1 MSHLVLLGDSVFD
14 NGAYVGSGEPDVA
27 RQVSARLPGG
37 NEVTLLAVD
46 GHLTSDV
53 SSQIERLPSSATH
66 LFLSVGGND
75 ALQHLDAIKRFETEI
90 SRFSEAIK
98 KLREIQEDFRR
109 AYRPVVEELL
119 GTGLPTTLCTIY
131 NGNFQEAS
139 QQAPPQQA
147 PSQQAPSQQVMPQQ
161 ALSLQALVDTILPVI
176 GDVIVEAAAEN
187 GLPLIDLGRV
197 LGEPDLDYANPIE
210 PSAHGGAKIAEAI
223 TEVLS
228 GHEFASPRAE
238 IYV

>member
-75 ALQHLDAIKRFETEI
+75 ALQHLDAIERFETEI

-119 GTGLPTTLCTIY
+119 GAGLPTTLCTIY
-131 NGNFQEAS
+131 NGNFQEA
-139 QQAPPQQA
+139 
-147 PSQQAPSQQVMPQQ
+147 SQQAPSQQVMPQQ

-210 PSAHGGAKIAEAI
+210 PSAHGGAKIAEVI

-228 GHEFASPRAE
+228 SHEFASPRAE

>member
-139 QQAPPQQA
+139 QQAPPQQ
-147 PSQQAPSQQVMPQQ
+147 VMPQQ

-197 LGEPDLDYANPIE
+197 LDEPDLDYANPIE

>member
-139 QQAPPQQA
+139 QQAP
-147 PSQQAPSQQVMPQQ
+147 SQQVMPQQ
-161 ALSLQALVDTILPVI
+161 ALSLQALVNTILPVI